1 MNLNIDKMVE
11 IITYWFFIWFLLFI
25 LNITS
30 ANPFWILV
38 IAYIITFMEFLYL
51 IYKKANAYNLKKF
64 MIINVVFKVVPI
76 LIILIKTNFKIPIF
90 DVQTLKIAYVIT
102 ALYIITMGVLNINPI
117 NAYSQMLNT
126 YINDDNKY
134 RTYISRLYDD
144 IYSFWYPGSSRI

>member
-1 MNLNIDKMVE
+1 MNLNIDEMVE

-30 ANPFWILV
+30 ANPFWILA
-38 IAYIITFMEFLYL
+38 IAYIITFIEFLYL
-51 IYKKANAYNLKKF
+51 VYKKANTYNLKKF
-64 MIINVVFKVVPI
+64 MIINVIFKVVPI

-117 NAYSQMLNT
+117 NAYNQMLNT

>member
-1 MNLNIDKMVE
+1 MVE

-64 MIINVVFKVVPI
+64 MIINIIFKVIPI
-76 LIILIKTNFKIPIF
+76 LIIMMKANLKIPIF
-90 DVQTLKIAYVIT
+90 DIKTLKVTYVIT
-102 ALYIITMGVLNINPI
+102 ALYIITMGVLNINPFI
-117 NAYSQMLNT
+117 AYSQMLNT

>member
-1 MNLNIDKMVE
+1 MNVNIDEMVE
-11 IITYWFFIWFLLFI
+11 IITYWFFIWFFLFI

-64 MIINVVFKVVPI
+64 MIINIIFKVIPI
-76 LIILIKTNFKIPIF
+76 LIILMKANLKIPIF
-90 DVQTLKIAYVIT
+90 DIKTLKVAYVIT
-102 ALYIITMGVLNINPI
+102 ALYIITMGVLNINPFI
-117 NAYSQMLNT
+117 AYSQMLNT

>member
-1 MNLNIDKMVE
+1 MVE
-11 IITYWFFIWFLLFI
+11 IITYWFFIWFFLFI

-64 MIINVVFKVVPI
+64 MIINIIFKVIPI
-76 LIILIKTNFKIPIF
+76 LIIMMKANLKIPIF
-90 DVQTLKIAYVIT
+90 DIKTLKVTYVIT
-102 ALYIITMGVLNINPI
+102 ALYIITMGVLNINPFI
-117 NAYSQMLNT
+117 AYSQMLNT